1 MPEGLKVMSHSML
14 VAARHA
20 GLWMV
25 CATLAACGTVLDTD
39 KVNYK
44 SQTDEP
50 AKTALEV
57 PPDLTKVNPNKR
69 YEMPN
74 GSFSAN
80 KQDETK
86 PVTTPDNTSPLKLAD
101 IQVKRTGSQ
110 MWLEIA
116 RPPEEL
122 WPLVRD
128 FWKESGFVLVREEQ
142 KLGLME
148 TDWAENRAKL
158 PQDFIRRNLGK
169 VLDSL
174 YSTGERDKFR
184 IRLERTSNNSTELF
198 VSHRGMIE
206 VYADALSRST
216 KWQPRPNDPELEKE
230 FLRRIMV
237 KLGPANPNAVNALDQ
252 AAVNS
257 ASKLIEIAGKPAV
270 SFNQGFD
277 ITWRRVGVALDRNGF
292 TVEDRDR
299 KQGMYFVRFVDVS
312 EGEEEGFFKK
322 WFGRSKDAM
331 QGPQQYRLKIDSA
344 NNSTSTIQILNSAGQ
359 ADDSPNAKKIAQL
372 LVSELQ

>member
-1 MPEGLKVMSHSML
+1 MSQSML
-14 VAARHA
+14 VTARFA
-20 GLWMV
+20 GVWVV
-25 CATLAACGTVLDTD
+25 CATLAACGTVMDTD

-69 YEMPN
+69 YAMPN
-74 GSFSAN
+74 GTFSAN
-80 KQDETK
+80 NQDNT
-86 PVTTPDNTSPLKLAD
+86 PSATTADNTSPLKLAD
-101 IQVKRTGSQ
+101 IQVKRSGSQ

-128 FWKESGFVLVREEQ
+128 FWKESGFVFVREEQ

-184 IRLERTSNNSTELF
+184 IRLERTTNNHTELF

-206 VYADALSRST
+206 VYADTLSRST

-237 KLGPANPNAVNALDQ
+237 KLGPANPNAVNALNQ
-252 AAVNS
+252 ASVNS
-257 ASKLIEIAGKPAV
+257 ASKLIEVAGKPAV
-270 SFNQGFD
+270 TFNQGFD

-299 KQGMYFVRFVDVS
+299 KQGIYYVRFVDVGN
-312 EGEEEGFFKK
+312 GEEEGFFSKL
-322 WFGRSKDAM
+322 FGSSKEAAL
-331 QGPQQYRLKIDSA
+331 GPQQYRLKIDSA
-344 NNSTSTIQILNSAGQ
+344 NNTSSTIQILNSAGQ

-372 LVSELQ
+372 LVTELQ